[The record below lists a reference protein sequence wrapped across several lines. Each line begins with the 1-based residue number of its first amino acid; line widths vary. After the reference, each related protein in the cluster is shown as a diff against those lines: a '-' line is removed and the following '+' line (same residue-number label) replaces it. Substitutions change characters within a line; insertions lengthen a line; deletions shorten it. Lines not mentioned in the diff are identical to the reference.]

1 MLSLILQQQ
10 SPNDRDKVEFEETN
24 SKTVA
29 RVPYISKEDAEKLE
43 RRLSEA
49 WNRLDARTYWR
60 MNAAING
67 GSSECKDKKDKTL
80 GVWDNKEAELKQSE
94 FCDGNVP
101 QNPVP
106 WAPQTCPAVWIDF
119 GELTKRY
126 TQVLTHAATQYHKD
140 YMNEVEKAL
149 DDHAPNAL
157 LWSGHQAPGM
167 GRTIIP
173 VQKKNGQSD
182 WSKLTNSQDSTYYR
196 QALPGMQELRRELS
210 KRTEGRI
217 DPPGIQSLEQ
227 AKKDITNRSSIFPQ
241 GKTYYWAGQNGGPK
255 PSGDAGLAPSKDY
268 EVYGVL
274 PTLQLKAEI
283 ISEGTPRGMVNFK
296 VACLSPTWGVPVP
309 LIITIPVQKPPMIR
323 VTTEWVALVEGY
335 EVPDVKGIPRVR
347 GGK

>member
-1 MLSLILQQQ
+1 MLSVILQ
-10 SPNDRDKVEFEETN
+10 SDEGVEFEDTK
-24 SKTVA
+24 SRTAVQ
-29 RVPYISKEDAEKLE
+29 VPYISKEDAEKLE

-80 GVWDNKEAELKQSE
+80 GVWDNKEVELKQSE
-94 FCDGNVP
+94 FCDGSVP
-101 QNPVP
+101 QDPVP

-140 YMNEVEKAL
+140 YMDEVEKVL

-173 VQKKNGQSD
+173 VEDKSGKGNWD
-182 WSKLTNSQDSTYYR
+182 KLTSKDSTYYK

-217 DPPGIQSLEQ
+217 DPPGIQRLEQ

-241 GKTYYWAGQNGGPK
+241 GKLYYWAGQSGGPK
-255 PSGDAGLAPSKDY
+255 PEGDAGLAPSDQY
-268 EVYGVL
+268 EVYGVV

-283 ISEGTPRGMVNFK
+283 VSEGTPRGTVNFM
-296 VACLSPTWGVPVP
+296 VACISPTWGVPVP
-309 LIITIPVQKPPMIR
+309 LIIPIPVQKLPMVR

-335 EVPDVKGIPRVR
+335 EVPNVMGIPRLR
-347 GGK
+347 K